1 MDNNKRFSQTSR
13 TTNSTMQENMHMSQ
27 ETLAK
32 LLGYKSKSSIN
43 KMESGI
49 NDIPQSTL
57 KQIADILHTTPTFLI
72 DGKTPEPAK
81 PINLHDLLESSQ
93 VMFLAKMAN
102 RYPNKPGMKSKIIL
116 SMYYQR
122 NPKRNETN
130 AASRPGYNQK
140 YGTNDPN
147 EIASA
152 MHISVKK
159 VPLPDEIGGFF

>member
-1 MDNNKRFSQTSR
+1 
-13 TTNSTMQENMHMSQ
+13 MSQ

-93 VMFLAKMAN
+93 VMFFSKN
-102 RYPNKPGMKSKIIL
+102 GKPIL
-116 SMYYQR
+116 CPIQ
-122 NPKRNETN
+122 NPIRTSPE
-130 AASRPGYNQK
+130 
-140 YGTNDPN
+140 
-147 EIASA
+147 
-152 MHISVKK
+152 
-159 VPLPDEIGGFF
+159 

>member
-1 MDNNKRFSQTSR
+1 MDNNKKVFLKHLGRR
-13 TTNSTMQENMHMSQ
+13 IRLCRENMHMSQ

-93 VMFLAKMAN
+93 VMFFSKN
-102 RYPNKPGMKSKIIL
+102 GKPISE
-116 SMYYQR
+116 QA
-122 NPKRNETN
+122 RNEIKN
-130 AASRPGYNQK
+130 YIEYVLSK
-140 YGTNDPN
+140 
-147 EIASA
+147 ESEE
-152 MHISVKK
+152 K
-159 VPLPDEIGGFF
+159 

>member
-1 MDNNKRFSQTSR
+1 MDNNKKVFLKHLGRR
-13 TTNSTMQENMHMSQ
+13 IRLCRENMHMSQ

-81 PINLHDLLESSQ
+81 PINLHDLLQSSQ
-93 VMFLAKMAN
+93 VMFFSKN
-102 RYPNKPGMKSKIIL
+102 GKPISE
-116 SMYYQR
+116 QA
-122 NPKRNETN
+122 RNEIKN
-130 AASRPGYNQK
+130 YIEYVLSK
-140 YGTNDPN
+140 
-147 EIASA
+147 ESEE
-152 MHISVKK
+152 K
-159 VPLPDEIGGFF
+159 

>member
-1 MDNNKRFSQTSR
+1 MDNNKKVFLKHLGRR
-13 TTNSTMQENMHMSQ
+13 IRLCRENMHMSQ

-81 PINLHDLLESSQ
+81 PINLHDLLQSSQ
-93 VMFLAKMAN
+93 VMFFSKN
-102 RYPNKPGMKSKIIL
+102 GKPISE
-116 SMYYQR
+116 QA
-122 NPKRNETN
+122 RNEIKN
-130 AASRPGYNQK
+130 YIEYVLSKESEAK
-140 YGTNDPN
+140 
-147 EIASA
+147 
-152 MHISVKK
+152 
-159 VPLPDEIGGFF
+159 

>member
-1 MDNNKRFSQTSR
+1 MDNNKKVFLKHLGRR
-13 TTNSTMQENMHMSQ
+13 IRLCRENMHMSQ

-81 PINLHDLLESSQ
+81 PINLYDLLESSQ
-93 VMFLAKMAN
+93 VMFFSKN
-102 RYPNKPGMKSKIIL
+102 GKPISE
-116 SMYYQR
+116 QA
-122 NPKRNETN
+122 RNEIKN
-130 AASRPGYNQK
+130 YIEYVLSK
-140 YGTNDPN
+140 
-147 EIASA
+147 ESEE
-152 MHISVKK
+152 K
-159 VPLPDEIGGFF
+159 

>member
-1 MDNNKRFSQTSR
+1 
-13 TTNSTMQENMHMSQ
+13 MSQ

-93 VMFLAKMAN
+93 VMFFSKN
-102 RYPNKPGMKSKIIL
+102 GKPISE
-116 SMYYQR
+116 QA
-122 NPKRNETN
+122 RNEIKN
-130 AASRPGYNQK
+130 YIEYVLSK
-140 YGTNDPN
+140 
-147 EIASA
+147 ESEE
-152 MHISVKK
+152 K
-159 VPLPDEIGGFF
+159 

>member
-1 MDNNKRFSQTSR
+1 MDDNKKVFLKHLGRR
-13 TTNSTMQENMHMSQ
+13 IRLCRENMHMSQ

-81 PINLHDLLESSQ
+81 PINLHDLLQSSQ
-93 VMFLAKMAN
+93 VMFFSKN
-102 RYPNKPGMKSKIIL
+102 GKPISE
-116 SMYYQR
+116 Q
-122 NPKRNETN
+122 
-130 AASRPGYNQK
+130 AW
-140 YGTNDPN
+140 N
-147 EIASA
+147 EIKNYIEYVLSKE
-152 MHISVKK
+152 SEEK
-159 VPLPDEIGGFF
+159 

>member
-1 MDNNKRFSQTSR
+1 MDNNKKVFLKHLGRR
-13 TTNSTMQENMHMSQ
+13 IRLCRENMHMSQ

-81 PINLHDLLESSQ
+81 PINLHDLLQSSQ
-93 VMFLAKMAN
+93 VMFFSKN
-102 RYPNKPGMKSKIIL
+102 GKPISE
-116 SMYYQR
+116 QA
-122 NPKRNETN
+122 RNEIKN
-130 AASRPGYNQK
+130 YIEYVLSK
-140 YGTNDPN
+140 
-147 EIASA
+147 ES
-152 MHISVKK
+152 
-159 VPLPDEIGGFF
+159 EEE

>member
-1 MDNNKRFSQTSR
+1 MDNNKKVFLKHLGRR
-13 TTNSTMQENMHMSQ
+13 IRLCRENMHMSQ

-93 VMFLAKMAN
+93 VMFFSKN
-102 RYPNKPGMKSKIIL
+102 GKPISE
-116 SMYYQR
+116 QV
-122 NPKRNETN
+122 RNEIKN
-130 AASRPGYNQK
+130 YIEYVLSK
-140 YGTNDPN
+140 
-147 EIASA
+147 ESEE
-152 MHISVKK
+152 K
-159 VPLPDEIGGFF
+159 

>member
-1 MDNNKRFSQTSR
+1 MDNNKKVFLKHLGRR
-13 TTNSTMQENMHMSQ
+13 IRLCRENMHMSQ

-93 VMFLAKMAN
+93 VMFFSKN
-102 RYPNKPGMKSKIIL
+102 GKPI
-116 SMYYQR
+116 YEQA
-122 NPKRNETN
+122 RNEIKN
-130 AASRPGYNQK
+130 YIEYVLSK
-140 YGTNDPN
+140 
-147 EIASA
+147 ESEE
-152 MHISVKK
+152 K
-159 VPLPDEIGGFF
+159 

>member
-1 MDNNKRFSQTSR
+1 MDNNIKVFLKHLGRR
-13 TTNSTMQENMHMSQ
+13 IRLCRENMHMSQ

-81 PINLHDLLESSQ
+81 PINLHDLLQSSQ
-93 VMFLAKMAN
+93 VMFFSKN
-102 RYPNKPGMKSKIIL
+102 GKPISE
-116 SMYYQR
+116 QA
-122 NPKRNETN
+122 RNEIKN
-130 AASRPGYNQK
+130 YIEYVLSK
-140 YGTNDPN
+140 
-147 EIASA
+147 ESEE
-152 MHISVKK
+152 K
-159 VPLPDEIGGFF
+159 

>member
-1 MDNNKRFSQTSR
+1 MDNNKKVFLKHLGRR
-13 TTNSTMQENMHMSQ
+13 IRLCRENMHMSQ

-93 VMFLAKMAN
+93 VMFFSKN
-102 RYPNKPGMKSKIIL
+102 GKPISE
-116 SMYYQR
+116 QA
-122 NPKRNETN
+122 RNEIKN
-130 AASRPGYNQK
+130 YIEYVLSK
-140 YGTNDPN
+140 
-147 EIASA
+147 ES
-152 MHISVKK
+152 
-159 VPLPDEIGGFF
+159 EEE

>member
-1 MDNNKRFSQTSR
+1 MDDNKKVFLKHLGRR
-13 TTNSTMQENMHMSQ
+13 IRLCRENMHMSQ

-93 VMFLAKMAN
+93 VMFFSKN
-102 RYPNKPGMKSKIIL
+102 GKPISE
-116 SMYYQR
+116 QA
-122 NPKRNETN
+122 RNEIKN
-130 AASRPGYNQK
+130 YIEYVLSK
-140 YGTNDPN
+140 
-147 EIASA
+147 ESEE
-152 MHISVKK
+152 K
-159 VPLPDEIGGFF
+159 

>member
-1 MDNNKRFSQTSR
+1 MDNNKKVFLKHLGRR
-13 TTNSTMQENMHMSQ
+13 IRLCRENMHMSQ

-81 PINLHDLLESSQ
+81 PINIHDLLQSSQ
-93 VMFLAKMAN
+93 VMFFSKN
-102 RYPNKPGMKSKIIL
+102 GKPISE
-116 SMYYQR
+116 QA
-122 NPKRNETN
+122 RNEIKN
-130 AASRPGYNQK
+130 YIEYVLSK
-140 YGTNDPN
+140 
-147 EIASA
+147 ESEE
-152 MHISVKK
+152 K
-159 VPLPDEIGGFF
+159 